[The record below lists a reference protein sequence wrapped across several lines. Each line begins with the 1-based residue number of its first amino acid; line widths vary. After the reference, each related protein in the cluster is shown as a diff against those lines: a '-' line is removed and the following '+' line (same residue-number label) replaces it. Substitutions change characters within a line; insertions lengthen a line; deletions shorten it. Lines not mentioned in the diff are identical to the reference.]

1 MERFLTSQMR
11 LPEQDMVFKPLMLR
25 HALMKKG
32 EQTLFLCVCLPSVS
46 FDYYCFP
53 AQSLIV
59 GHISSSTTDTGW
71 MREYYSLISTPPR
84 RSVSDTMCMIALRCS
99 KNIVLLVWLSAL
111 ASAALVRQIHLEP
124 KANEVRD
131 AQYVDCN
138 EQLALENVKCAQKLR
153 RLADC
158 VQISR
163 IFLSRLR
170 YLYTIILKSN
180 SLNLLGPK
188 IF

>member
-84 RSVSDTMCMIALRCS
+84 RSVSDTMCMIALSCS

-163 IFLSRLR
+163 IFFVSPEVFVH
-170 YLYTIILKSN
+170 YNI
-180 SLNLLGPK
+180 K
-188 IF
+188 IK